1 MDTKIDTIEQ
11 PDGKFV
17 IEMRLRM
24 APGDYK
30 SFQTVM
36 DMAACAMVCAQPKP
50 EHPQETAPA
59 GTQSV
64 LEDEIAGLRTELAE
78 ASHLYEGA
86 IEEIASLT
94 FEKQRLQAQ
103 LIGLAR

>member
-1 MDTKIDTIEQ
+1 MDTNVDTVEV
-11 PDGKFV
+11 GSGTYV
-17 IEMRLRM
+17 IEMKIRLT
-24 APGDYK
+24 PGDKHAFY
-30 SFQTVM
+30 
-36 DMAACAMVCAQPKP
+36 AAMQCAAAAL
-50 EHPQETAPA
+50 EASERPQETAPA

-64 LEDEIAGLRTELAE
+64 LEDEIAGLRRE
-78 ASHLYEGA
+78 ALEFKQAYDKA